1 VQLQWRP
8 CLAHKISHISFR
20 IFNRTQ
26 SPESFKEMKLL
37 STIGILLALSI
48 SFAFAG
54 KSTFKKF
61 PGGLSKKNYV
71 PRNIGKRI
79 LKGNSKKG
87 SIVKKN
93 KRKGAR
99 ASTNTEPTIIQS
111 YVNWAVC
118 LHDRT
123 SNKACSP
130 QLGVP
135 KGYYFLDPFV
145 VYSSCSNTTIPV
157 RKCNVPVDPKGEPL
171 TVVIPV
177 VGDVWIDYDD
187 NPKGGI
193 CNESRPTGN
202 DPVLLYPKTNVATD
216 FFKYTQ
222 LPYAFVNGRS
232 LSMEYIIEDEP
243 FYLKSCSNKVQCC
256 DDCDVPSC
264 VDCGGV
270 DQYPTIG
277 YVSTDTSTWKPGE
290 KRYYQWGYG
299 YEVDACDCSGCSMGR
314 VELTAVEKK

>member
-8 CLAHKISHISFR
+8 CLAHKICHIK
-20 IFNRTQ
+20 INRTR
-26 SPESFKEMKLL
+26 SPESFKDMKLL

-71 PRNIGKRI
+71 SSNIGKRI

-87 SIVKKN
+87 SIMKKSR
-93 KRKGAR
+93 KKGAR
-99 ASTNTEPTIIQS
+99 ASTDSAPTVVQS
-111 YVNWAVC
+111 YMNWAVC

-130 QLGVP
+130 QVGVP
-135 KGYYFLDPFV
+135 KGYYFLDSFDV
-145 VYSSCSNTTIPV
+145 SSSCSNTTIPV
-157 RKCNVPVDPKGEPL
+157 RKCNVPVDPKGEHL

-177 VGDVWIDYDD
+177 AVAFYFSYDND
-187 NPKGGI
+187 PKGGI
-193 CNESRPTGN
+193 CNETRPTGN
-202 DPVLLYPKTNVATD
+202 DLLYVKTNVVNDD
-216 FFKYTQ
+216 FNYTQ

>member
-1 VQLQWRP
+1 
-8 CLAHKISHISFR
+8 
-20 IFNRTQ
+20 
-26 SPESFKEMKLL
+26 MKLL
-37 STIGILLALSI
+37 SSIGIVLALSI

-61 PGGLSKKNYV
+61 PGGLDKKKYV
-71 PRNIGKRI
+71 SSNIGKRI

-87 SIVKKN
+87 SIMKKSR
-93 KRKGAR
+93 KKGAR
-99 ASTNTEPTIIQS
+99 ASTDSAPTVVQS
-111 YVNWAVC
+111 YMNWAVC

-135 KGYYFLDPFV
+135 KGYYFLDPFEV
-145 VYSSCSNTTIPV
+145 FSSCTNITIPV

-177 VGDVWIDYDD
+177 AVLYYYSYDND
-187 NPKGGI
+187 PKGGI
-193 CNESRPTGN
+193 CNEIRPTGN
-202 DPVLLYPKTNVATD
+202 DLMYVKTNVVTD
-216 FFKYTQ
+216 DYNYTQ
-222 LPYAFVNGRS
+222 LPYAFVDGSS
-232 LSMEYIIEDEP
+232 LSMKYIIEDEP

-256 DDCDVPSC
+256 DDCDVPAC

-270 DQYPTIG
+270 DAYPTIG
-277 YVSTDTSTWKPGE
+277 YVAIDTSTWKPGE
-290 KRYYQWGYG
+290 KHYYQWGYAI
-299 YEVDACDCSGCSMGR
+299 EWDCDGCADCSMGR

>member
-8 CLAHKISHISFR
+8 CLAHKICHIK
-20 IFNRTQ
+20 INRTR
-26 SPESFKEMKLL
+26 SPESFKDMKLL

-54 KSTFKKF
+54 KSTFKF

-79 LKGNSKKG
+79 LKGDSRKG
-87 SIVKKN
+87 SIVKKS
-93 KRKGAR
+93 KKKGAR
-99 ASTNTEPTIIQS
+99 ASTDSAPTVVQS
-111 YVNWAVC
+111 YMNWAVC

-130 QLGVP
+130 QVGVP
-135 KGYYFLDPFV
+135 KGYYFLDSFDV
-145 VYSSCSNTTIPV
+145 SSSCSNTTIPV
-157 RKCNVPVDPKGEPL
+157 RKCNVPVDPKGEHL

-177 VGDVWIDYDD
+177 AVAFYFSYDND
-187 NPKGGI
+187 PKGGI
-193 CNESRPTGN
+193 CNETRPTGN
-202 DPVLLYPKTNVATD
+202 DLLYVKTNVVNDD
-216 FFKYTQ
+216 FNYTQ

>member
-54 KSTFKKF
+54 KSTFKF

-71 PRNIGKRI
+71 SSNIGKRI

-87 SIVKKN
+87 SIMKKSR
-93 KRKGAR
+93 KKGAR
-99 ASTNTEPTIIQS
+99 ASTDSAPTVVQS
-111 YVNWAVC
+111 YMNWAVC

-130 QLGVP
+130 QVGVP
-135 KGYYFLDPFV
+135 KGYYFLDSFDV
-145 VYSSCSNTTIPV
+145 SSSCSNTTIPV
-157 RKCNVPVDPKGEPL
+157 RKCNVPVDPKGEHL

-177 VGDVWIDYDD
+177 AVAFYFSYDND
-187 NPKGGI
+187 PKGGI
-193 CNESRPTGN
+193 CNETRPTGN
-202 DPVLLYPKTNVATD
+202 DLLYVKTNVVNDD
-216 FFKYTQ
+216 FNYTQ

-299 YEVDACDCSGCSMGR
+299 IDDDACGCSGCSMGR

>member
-1 VQLQWRP
+1 MLLVSQ
-8 CLAHKISHISFR
+8 
-20 IFNRTQ
+20 
-26 SPESFKEMKLL
+26 EMKLL

-54 KSTFKKF
+54 KSTFKF

-79 LKGNSKKG
+79 LKGDSRKG
-87 SIVKKN
+87 SIVKKS
-93 KRKGAR
+93 KKKGAR
-99 ASTNTEPTIIQS
+99 ASTNTAPTIAQS
-111 YVNWAVC
+111 YVNWVVC

-157 RKCNVPVDPKGEPL
+157 RKCNVPVDPKGEHL

-177 VGDVWIDYDD
+177 AVAFYFSYDND
-187 NPKGGI
+187 PKGGI
-193 CNESRPTGN
+193 CNETRPTGN
-202 DPVLLYPKTNVATD
+202 DLLYVKTNVVNDD
-216 FFKYTQ
+216 FNYTQ

>member
-8 CLAHKISHISFR
+8 CLAHKICHIK
-20 IFNRTQ
+20 INRTR
-26 SPESFKEMKLL
+26 SPESFKDMKLL

-54 KSTFKKF
+54 KSTFKF

-71 PRNIGKRI
+71 SSNIGKRI

-87 SIVKKN
+87 SIMKKSR
-93 KRKGAR
+93 KKGAR
-99 ASTNTEPTIIQS
+99 ASTDSAPTVVQS
-111 YVNWAVC
+111 YMNWAVC

-130 QLGVP
+130 QVGVP
-135 KGYYFLDPFV
+135 KGYYFLDSFDV
-145 VYSSCSNTTIPV
+145 SSSCSNTTIPV

-264 VDCGGV
+264 GDCGGV
-270 DQYPTIG
+270 DAYPTIG
-277 YVSTDTSTWKPGE
+277 YSATDTSRWKPGE

-299 YEVDACDCSGCSMGR
+299 DEWDCDACSDCSMGR

>member
-8 CLAHKISHISFR
+8 CLAHKICHIK
-20 IFNRTQ
+20 INRTR
-26 SPESFKEMKLL
+26 SPESFKDMKLL

-54 KSTFKKF
+54 KSTFKF

-71 PRNIGKRI
+71 SSNIGKRI

-87 SIVKKN
+87 SIMKKSR
-93 KRKGAR
+93 KKGAR
-99 ASTNTEPTIIQS
+99 ASTDSAPTVVQS
-111 YVNWAVC
+111 YMNWAVC

-130 QLGVP
+130 QVGVP
-135 KGYYFLDPFV
+135 KGYYFLDSFDV
-145 VYSSCSNTTIPV
+145 SSSCSNTTIPV
-157 RKCNVPVDPKGEPL
+157 RKCNVPVDPKGEHL

-177 VGDVWIDYDD
+177 AVAFYFSYDND
-187 NPKGGI
+187 PKGGI
-193 CNESRPTGN
+193 CNETRPTGN
-202 DPVLLYPKTNVATD
+202 DLLYVKTNVVNDD
-216 FFKYTQ
+216 FNYTQ

>member
-1 VQLQWRP
+1 
-8 CLAHKISHISFR
+8 
-20 IFNRTQ
+20 
-26 SPESFKEMKLL
+26 MKLL
-37 STIGILLALSI
+37 SSIGIVLALSI

-54 KSTFKKF
+54 KSTFKF

-71 PRNIGKRI
+71 SSNIGKRI

-87 SIVKKN
+87 SIMKKSR
-93 KRKGAR
+93 KKGAR
-99 ASTNTEPTIIQS
+99 ASTDSAPTVVQS
-111 YVNWAVC
+111 YMNWAVC

-130 QLGVP
+130 QVGVP
-135 KGYYFLDPFV
+135 KGYYFLDSFDV
-145 VYSSCSNTTIPV
+145 SSSCSNTTIPV
-157 RKCNVPVDPKGEPL
+157 RKCNVPVDPKGEHL

-177 VGDVWIDYDD
+177 AVAFYFSYDND
-187 NPKGGI
+187 PKGGI
-193 CNESRPTGN
+193 CNETRPTGN
-202 DPVLLYPKTNVATD
+202 DLLYVKTNVVNDD
-216 FFKYTQ
+216 FNYTQ

>member
-54 KSTFKKF
+54 KSTFKF

-71 PRNIGKRI
+71 SSNIGKRI

-87 SIVKKN
+87 SIMKKSR
-93 KRKGAR
+93 KKGAR
-99 ASTNTEPTIIQS
+99 ASTDSAPTVVQS
-111 YVNWAVC
+111 YMNWAVC

-130 QLGVP
+130 QVGVP
-135 KGYYFLDPFV
+135 KGYYFLDSFDV
-145 VYSSCSNTTIPV
+145 SSSCSNTTIPV
-157 RKCNVPVDPKGEPL
+157 RKCNVPVDPKGEHL

-177 VGDVWIDYDD
+177 AVAFYFSYDND
-187 NPKGGI
+187 PKGGI
-193 CNESRPTGN
+193 CNETRPTGN
-202 DPVLLYPKTNVATD
+202 DLLYVKTNVVNDD
-216 FFKYTQ
+216 FNYTQ

>member
-1 VQLQWRP
+1 MSDLSLFVSQD
-8 CLAHKISHISFR
+8 
-20 IFNRTQ
+20 
-26 SPESFKEMKLL
+26 MKLL

-54 KSTFKKF
+54 KSTFKF

-71 PRNIGKRI
+71 SSNIGKRI

-87 SIVKKN
+87 SIMKKSR
-93 KRKGAR
+93 KKGAR
-99 ASTNTEPTIIQS
+99 ASTDSAPTVVQS
-111 YVNWAVC
+111 YMNWAVC

-130 QLGVP
+130 QVGVP
-135 KGYYFLDPFV
+135 KGYYFLDSFDV
-145 VYSSCSNTTIPV
+145 SSSCSNTTIPV
-157 RKCNVPVDPKGEPL
+157 RKCNVPVDPKGEHL

-177 VGDVWIDYDD
+177 AVAFYFSYDND
-187 NPKGGI
+187 PKGGI
-193 CNESRPTGN
+193 CNETRPTGN
-202 DPVLLYPKTNVATD
+202 DLLYVKTNVVNDD
-216 FFKYTQ
+216 FNYTQ

>member
-1 VQLQWRP
+1 
-8 CLAHKISHISFR
+8 
-20 IFNRTQ
+20 
-26 SPESFKEMKLL
+26 MK
-37 STIGILLALSI
+37 
-48 SFAFAG
+48 
-54 KSTFKKF
+54 KSRK
-61 PGGLSKKNYV
+61 
-71 PRNIGKRI
+71 
-79 LKGNSKKG
+79 
-87 SIVKKN
+87 
-93 KRKGAR
+93 KGAR
-99 ASTNTEPTIIQS
+99 ASTDSAPTVVQS
-111 YVNWAVC
+111 YMNWAVC

-130 QLGVP
+130 QVGVP
-135 KGYYFLDPFV
+135 KGYYFLDSFDV
-145 VYSSCSNTTIPV
+145 SSSCSNTTIPV
-157 RKCNVPVDPKGEPL
+157 RKCNVPVDPKGEHL

-177 VGDVWIDYDD
+177 AVAFYFSYDND
-187 NPKGGI
+187 PKGGI
-193 CNESRPTGN
+193 CNETRPTGN
-202 DPVLLYPKTNVATD
+202 DLLYVKTNVVNDD
-216 FFKYTQ
+216 FNYTQ

>member
-1 VQLQWRP
+1 
-8 CLAHKISHISFR
+8 
-20 IFNRTQ
+20 
-26 SPESFKEMKLL
+26 MKLL
-37 STIGILLALSI
+37 SSIGIVLALSI

-54 KSTFKKF
+54 KSTFKF

-71 PRNIGKRI
+71 SSNIGKRI
-79 LKGNSKKG
+79 LKGDSRKG
-87 SIVKKN
+87 SIVKKS
-93 KRKGAR
+93 KKKGAR
-99 ASTNTEPTIIQS
+99 ASTDSAPTVVQS
-111 YVNWAVC
+111 YMNWAVC

-130 QLGVP
+130 QVGVP
-135 KGYYFLDPFV
+135 KGYYFLDSFDV
-145 VYSSCSNTTIPV
+145 SSSCSNTTIPV
-157 RKCNVPVDPKGEPL
+157 RKCNVPVDPKGEHL

-177 VGDVWIDYDD
+177 AVAFYFSYDND
-187 NPKGGI
+187 PKGGI
-193 CNESRPTGN
+193 CNETRPTGN
-202 DPVLLYPKTNVATD
+202 DLLYVKTNVVNDD
-216 FFKYTQ
+216 FNYTQ

-299 YEVDACDCSGCSMGR
+299 IDDDACGCSGCSMGR

>member
-26 SPESFKEMKLL
+26 SPESFKTMKLL
-37 STIGILLALSI
+37 SSIGIVLALSI

-71 PRNIGKRI
+71 SSNIGKRI

-87 SIVKKN
+87 SIMKKSR
-93 KRKGAR
+93 KKGAR
-99 ASTNTEPTIIQS
+99 ASTDSAPTVVQS
-111 YVNWAVC
+111 YMNWAVC

-130 QLGVP
+130 QVGVP
-135 KGYYFLDPFV
+135 KGYYFLDSFDV
-145 VYSSCSNTTIPV
+145 SSSCSNTTIPV
-157 RKCNVPVDPKGEPL
+157 RKCNVPVDPKGEHL

-177 VGDVWIDYDD
+177 AVAFYFSYDND
-187 NPKGGI
+187 PKGGI
-193 CNESRPTGN
+193 CNETRPTGN
-202 DPVLLYPKTNVATD
+202 DLLYVKTNVVNDD
-216 FFKYTQ
+216 FNYTQ

>member
-54 KSTFKKF
+54 KSTFKF

-79 LKGNSKKG
+79 LKGDSRKG
-87 SIVKKN
+87 SIVKKS
-93 KRKGAR
+93 KKKGAR

-130 QLGVP
+130 QVGVP
-135 KGYYFLDPFV
+135 KGYYFLDSFDV
-145 VYSSCSNTTIPV
+145 SSSCSNTTIPV
-157 RKCNVPVDPKGEPL
+157 RKCNVPVDPKGEHL

-177 VGDVWIDYDD
+177 AVAFYFSYDND
-187 NPKGGI
+187 PKGGI
-193 CNESRPTGN
+193 CNETRPTGN
-202 DPVLLYPKTNVATD
+202 DLLYVKTNVVNDD
-216 FFKYTQ
+216 FNYTQ

>member
-79 LKGNSKKG
+79 LKGDSRKG
-87 SIVKKN
+87 SIVKKS
-93 KRKGAR
+93 KKKGAR

-130 QLGVP
+130 QVGVP
-135 KGYYFLDPFV
+135 KGYYFLDSFDV
-145 VYSSCSNTTIPV
+145 SSSCSNTTIPV
-157 RKCNVPVDPKGEPL
+157 RKCNVPVDPKGEHL

-177 VGDVWIDYDD
+177 AVAFYFSYDND
-187 NPKGGI
+187 PKGGI
-193 CNESRPTGN
+193 CNETRPTGN
-202 DPVLLYPKTNVATD
+202 DLLYVKTNVVNDD
-216 FFKYTQ
+216 FNYTQ